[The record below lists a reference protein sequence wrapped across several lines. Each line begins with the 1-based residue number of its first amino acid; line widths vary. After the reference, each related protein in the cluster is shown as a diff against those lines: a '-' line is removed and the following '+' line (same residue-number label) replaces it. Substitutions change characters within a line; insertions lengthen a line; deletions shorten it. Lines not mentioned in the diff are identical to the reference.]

1 MLYFTS
7 SQVLVAI
14 WVCENQNG
22 FMWIHDVPHLS
33 TVFFLN
39 WRLVVGKCQD
49 WTLKS
54 PWSPLGGA
62 RTNAVVYE
70 T

>member
-33 TVFFLN
+33 TVFFSELAFSC
-39 WRLVVGKCQD
+39 WQMSRLDVKEYD
-49 WTLKS
+49 S
-54 PWSPLGGA
+54 H
-62 RTNAVVYE
+62 
-70 T
+70 